1 MKKAFTLI
9 EMLVCLAVIAI
20 VSVMLF
26 SVFRAKPNSNM
37 VMFRK
42 AYNITSTTLY
52 ELFQASTYYE
62 SGSLNVLEPTAE
74 VINNERPSGE
84 TKFCKVFGHFV
95 NTIDVPNCNK
105 GNSEPSFTTLDGIDW
120 YLPPKTTSGNF
131 NGEEIIR
138 VDVNGADNLPNCKDG
153 SECACIN
160 ANDKNCVEPDIFE
173 FHIVNSGK
181 MYIRGPVAKQYL
193 KNSRK
198 ISK

>member
-42 AYNITSTTLY
+42 SYNITSTTLY

-74 VINNERPSGE
+74 VINNERPSGV

-131 NGEEIIR
+131 SGEEIIR

-153 SECACIN
+153 DSDCE
-160 ANDKNCVEPDIFE
+160 DPDIFE
-173 FHIVNSGK
+173 FRIVNSGK